1 LNPLPRKAR
10 DKLLRR
16 TDILNAATRVF
27 AEKGYHKATMSDIA
41 RQAEYAVGTIYL
53 YFKDKQALYLALTDE
68 KVDELI
74 RRIKER
80 IASANGALEKIKAL
94 IEGEFAYFEEN
105 EDFFRIYFSEG
116 GLDGWAIKDKPSP
129 ATVEKIMK
137 FLDYISSII
146 KLGQAENVIRKEL
159 DPKRTAHLLGSMIK
173 SVIIPWLKDKP
184 SKKESLKGLSSFIL
198 DAFLNGT
205 AVK

>member
-1 LNPLPRKAR
+1 MNPLPRKAR

-68 KVDELI
+68 KIDELI

-80 IASANGALEKIKAL
+80 IADAGGALEKIKAL

-146 KLGQAENVIRKEL
+146 KLAQADNVIRKEL

-184 SKKESLKGLSSFIL
+184 SKKESLKWLSSFIL

>member
-1 LNPLPRKAR
+1 MNPLPRKAR
-10 DKLLRR
+10 DRLLRR

-27 AEKGYHKATMSDIA
+27 AEKGYHKATVSDIA
-41 RQAEYAVGTIYL
+41 KQAEYAVGTIYL
-53 YFKDKQALYLALTDE
+53 YFKDKQALYLALTEE
-68 KVDELI
+68 KIGELI

-80 IASANGALEKIKAL
+80 IENAHGSLEKIKAL

-116 GLDGWAIKDKPSP
+116 GMDGWAIKDKPSLK
-129 ATVEKIMK
+129 TVEKIMK
-137 FLDYISSII
+137 FLDYLSDII
-146 KLGQAENVIRKEL
+146 KDAQAENIIQKEL

-173 SVIIPWLKDKP
+173 SVIVPWLKDRP
-184 SKKESLKGLSSFIL
+184 SKTESLKGLSGFIL
-198 DAFLNGT
+198 NAFLNGT

>member
-1 LNPLPRKAR
+1 MNPLPRKAR

-16 TDILNAATRVF
+16 TDILSAATRVF

-68 KVDELI
+68 KIDELI
-74 RRIKER
+74 RRIKEGV
-80 IASANGALEKIKAL
+80 ADAGGALEKIKAL

-116 GLDGWAIKDKPSP
+116 GLDSWAIKDKPSP

-146 KLGQAENVIRKEL
+146 KLAQTENVVRKEL

>member
-16 TDILNAATRVF
+16 TDILSAATRVF

-68 KVDELI
+68 KIDELI
-74 RRIKER
+74 RRIKEGV
-80 IASANGALEKIKAL
+80 ADAGGALEKIKAL

-116 GLDGWAIKDKPSP
+116 GLDSWAIKDKPSP

-146 KLGQAENVIRKEL
+146 KLAQTENVVRKEL

>member
-16 TDILNAATRVF
+16 TDILDAATRVF

-68 KVDELI
+68 KIEELI
-74 RRIKER
+74 RKIKER
-80 IASANGALEKIKAL
+80 IADAGGALEKIKAL

-116 GLDGWAIKDKPSP
+116 GLDSWAIKDKPSP

-146 KLGQAENVIRKEL
+146 KLAQTENIVRQEL

>member
-1 LNPLPRKAR
+1 MNPLPRKAR

-27 AEKGYHKATMSDIA
+27 AEKGYHNATMLDIA
-41 RQAEYAVGTIYL
+41 KQAEYAVGTIYL
-53 YFKDKQALYLALTDE
+53 YFKDKEALYLALTEE
-68 KVDELI
+68 KIEELI

-80 IASANGALEKIKAL
+80 IENAHGALDKIKAL
-94 IEGEFAYFEEN
+94 IEGEFAYFEDN

-116 GLDGWAIKDKPSP
+116 GMDGWAIKDKPSP

-137 FLDYISSII
+137 FLDYISGII
-146 KLGQAENVIRKEL
+146 KLAQAENVIRKEL

>member
-1 LNPLPRKAR
+1 MNPLPRKAR

-27 AEKGYHKATMSDIA
+27 AEKGYHEATMSDIA

-80 IASANGALEKIKAL
+80 IVNAGGGLEKIRAL

-137 FLDYISSII
+137 FLDYISGII
-146 KLGQAENVIRKEL
+146 KLAQTENVIRKEL

-205 AVK
+205 SAK